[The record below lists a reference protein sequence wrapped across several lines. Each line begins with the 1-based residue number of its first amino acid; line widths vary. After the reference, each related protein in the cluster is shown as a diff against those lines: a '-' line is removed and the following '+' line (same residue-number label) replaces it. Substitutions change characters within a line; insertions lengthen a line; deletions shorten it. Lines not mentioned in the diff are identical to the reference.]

1 MLFLFVEDADRSSG
15 LVHSILFET
24 GPNFKVNYLVVHVD
38 MVKLILTSLDLED
51 PWIALKP
58 ATKVKED
65 EGLSCKKVLKIQKY
79 AFMVILELSLEEDGI
94 QPLMP

>member
-51 PWIALKP
+51 P
-58 ATKVKED
+58 
-65 EGLSCKKVLKIQKY
+65 
-79 AFMVILELSLEEDGI
+79 
-94 QPLMP
+94 

>member
-1 MLFLFVEDADRSSG
+1 M
-15 LVHSILFET
+15 
-24 GPNFKVNYLVVHVD
+24 
-38 MVKLILTSLDLED
+38 
-51 PWIALKP
+51 
-58 ATKVKED
+58 KED